1 MEKKELIQEIL
12 NVITCSNFNASDY
25 DEEFVNEITET
36 VSNWVNNNNVTD
48 VEYIIEQEGVTDMFD
63 VDELKSYST
72 KQINFIEGYSE
83 IMSLADN
90 LFVDE
95 YEGPGWDGYA
105 RSDTRWNSEY
115 LFTGSDCTF
124 YTIIK
129 KIA

>member
-1 MEKKELIQEIL
+1 MTKKELIQEIL
-12 NVITCSNFNASDY
+12 NVITCSNFKASDY
-25 DEEFVNEITET
+25 DEEFANEIIET
-36 VSNWVNNNNVTD
+36 VSNWVNYNNVTD
-48 VEYIIEQEGVTDMFD
+48 VEYIIEEDGVTDMFD
-63 VDELKSYST
+63 IDELKSYST
-72 KQINFIEGYSE
+72 KPIKFIKGYCE
-83 IMSLADN
+83 IMDLADK
-90 LFVDE
+90 LFENE